1 MNQLVARI
9 HWLMALSGILTCTM
23 VAALVAPQNALQT
36 TFGATIEGPV
46 ADVVVR
52 NWGALIALVGAMLIY
67 GAFRPAVRGLVLTVA
82 GLSKAVF
89 IALVLAHG
97 TRFLAFQAGA
107 ALAVDA
113 AMVVLF
119 AGYLLASPRAV
130 TA

>member
-9 HWLMALSGILTCTM
+9 HWLMALSGVLTCTM
-23 VAALVAPQNALQT
+23 VVALVAPQSALQT

-46 ADVVVR
+46 GDVVVR

-97 TRFLAFQAGA
+97 TQFLAFQAGA

-119 AGYLLASPRAV
+119 ACYLLASPRAG